1 MTSKLLCSIAALCL
15 WTGPVSTQICRAD
28 DDFERPPIEYS
39 KSAPYDRIARIQE
52 KLASGE
58 LKLDYDQKFGY
69 LPAFLKAVEVPV
81 SSQMFVF
88 SKTSFQRSRIAPRTP
103 RAVYFSDDMYVGY
116 CHSGEVLEVAAIDPQ
131 LGCTFYSVDQ
141 KQLDKPKIF
150 RQTENCLICH
160 SSTRSEGVPGLLVRS
175 VFTGKSGEPI
185 LSAGGYSVDYTTPLE
200 HRWGGWYVTGTHG
213 KQHHLGN
220 LLVKKDEVEEPV
232 NNEAGENVT
241 SLKDRF
247 SVDSYLSPHS
257 DIVALMVLEHQV
269 LVHNRITRANFEAR
283 SAMHY
288 QKEINKALGEPAS
301 NRLDSV
307 THRIQS
313 AGDKLVDALLFVDEA
328 RFTDEIHGSS
338 KFTEEFAKRGP
349 RDAKGRSLREFDLKT
364 HLFKYPCSYLIDTP
378 HFDALPD
385 EMRTYVWQRL
395 WDVLSGKV
403 QEEKYA
409 HLSADDRRA
418 IVEIVQETKTNLPDY
433 WKASALASAAN
444 P

>member
-1 MTSKLLCSIAALCL
+1 MSPRLLCSIAIVLFF
-15 WTGPVSTQICRAD
+15 TGPFAPRYCRAE

-39 KSAPYDRIARIQE
+39 KSTPNDRITQLQ
-52 KLASGE
+52 KQLNSGE
-58 LKLDYDQKFGY
+58 LKLDYDKKFGY

-116 CHSGEVLEVAAIDPQ
+116 CHAGEVLEVAAIDPQ

-141 KQLDKPKIF
+141 RKAEKPKIL

-160 SSTRSEGVPGLLVRS
+160 SSTRSEGVPGLVVRS

-232 NNEAGENVT
+232 TNETGENVT

-288 QKEINKALGEPAS
+288 QREINKALGEPGS

-307 THRIQS
+307 SHRIES
-313 AGDKLVDALLFVDEA
+313 AGDKLVEALLFVDEA
-328 RFTDEIHGSS
+328 KFVDEIQGSS
-338 KFTEEFAKRGP
+338 SFVEEFAKRGP
-349 RDAKGRSLREFDLKT
+349 RDAKGRSLRELDLKT
-364 HLFKYPCSYLIDTP
+364 RLFKYPCSFLIDTP
-378 HFDALPD
+378 AFDALPD
-385 EMRTYVWQRL
+385 EIRTYVWQRL
-395 WDVLSGKV
+395 WNVLSGKI
-403 QEEKYA
+403 QDDKFA

-418 IVEIVQETKTNLPDY
+418 IVEIVQETKPNVPDY
-433 WKASALASAAN
+433 WKSSALASAAS